1 MDTLEMHCGVTVI
14 IQIDTQIARPSSPR
28 DEFQVSREA
37 ERRKPFSEDRDDGKS
52 GGYVRV
58 SQEPAEEILKKV
70 LAFRDSYDQYEKP
83 DDVNFLLSL
92 FPRVRLREGY
102 VLDYV
107 LESAGEAVQHILPY
121 ARVEGEEDS
130 LLVMSAAGSSA
141 DQVEALYQYLDYE
154 RSPQGLFEYVFFVAE
169 LWATRASW
177 HAAEWLSSTPIFT
190 ETRFTEL
197 VDKAKKVD
205 SLSRPDWYG
214 PEAELWEDGGKVRFP
229 VHTEMGWERI
239 YYLEV
244 TVDTRGSTE
253 QVAGAVL
260 ADFGT
265 GLLF

>member
-1 MDTLEMHCGVTVI
+1 M
-14 IQIDTQIARPSSPR
+14 
-28 DEFQVSREA
+28 
-37 ERRKPFSEDRDDGKS
+37 GKN
-52 GGYVRV
+52 GGYERV
-58 SQEPAEEILKKV
+58 PQEPAEEILKRV

-92 FPRVRLREGY
+92 FPQVGLREGY

-121 ARVEGEEDS
+121 ARIEGEEDS
-130 LLVMSAAGSSA
+130 LLVVSVAGEPA
-141 DQVEALYQYLDYE
+141 DQVETLYQYLDYE
-154 RSPQGLFEYVFFVAE
+154 RSPQGLFEYVFFIAE

-190 ETRFTEL
+190 EARFTGL
-197 VDKAKKVD
+197 VDRAEKVD
-205 SLSRPDWYG
+205 GLSRPDWYG
-214 PEAELWEDGGKVRFP
+214 PEAELREAGGKVRFP

-244 TVDTRGSTE
+244 TVNPQGSTE